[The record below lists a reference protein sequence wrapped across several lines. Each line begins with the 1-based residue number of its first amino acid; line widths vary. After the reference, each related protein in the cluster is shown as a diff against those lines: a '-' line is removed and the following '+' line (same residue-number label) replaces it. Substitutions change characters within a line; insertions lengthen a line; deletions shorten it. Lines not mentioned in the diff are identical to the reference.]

1 MSELTLNEKR
11 KIIRRE
17 FKQFNQENGF
27 RFVRP
32 NTLLRERNDILQ
44 YLQFKIK
51 AGYMSCEIASQPLYI
66 RASVFSLNISTGIQ
80 FLGKKT
86 RLKWGASDRTEDEFA
101 LDVQDMLRLIAAGGM
116 QWFEDMGVPENLIKN
131 TLDQNYKLTQG
142 YAPVLKLRTGA
153 MSHLYLGHID
163 EGILYMEKLISEYS
177 KYPNSRM
184 GAVIVPDCQAWIDMA
199 KNHPEEIPD
208 KFKSIIAETRN
219 NLRIR

>member
-1 MSELTLNEKR
+1 MGELTINEKR

-27 RFVRP
+27 RFVRS

-51 AGYMSCEIASQPLYI
+51 AGYMSCEIVSQPLYI
-66 RASVFSLNISTGIQ
+66 PASVFSLNISTGIQ

-86 RLKWGASDRTEDEFA
+86 RTNWGASDRTAEEFA
-101 LDVQDMLRLIAAGGM
+101 LDVQDMLQLIATGGM

-142 YAPVLKLRTGA
+142 YAPVLKLRTAA
-153 MSHLYLGHID
+153 MSHLHLGHIA
-163 EGILYMEKLISEYS
+163 EGIFYMK
-177 KYPNSRM
+177 
-184 GAVIVPDCQAWIDMA
+184 
-199 KNHPEEIPD
+199 KNHSRVQQISKQQNGRCHRSRLSGMD
-208 KFKSIIAETRN
+208 RYG
-219 NLRIR
+219 

>member
-1 MSELTLNEKR
+1 MGELIINEKR
-11 KIIRRE
+11 KILRRE
-17 FKQFNQENGF
+17 FKQFNKDNGF

-51 AGYMSCEIASQPLYI
+51 AGYTSCEIASQPLYI
-66 RASVFSLNISTGIQ
+66 PASVFSLNISTGIQ
-80 FLGKKT
+80 FLGRKT
-86 RLKWGASDRTEDEFA
+86 RPHWGASGRTEEEFA
-101 LDVQDMLRLIAAGGM
+101 LDVQDMLRLIATGGM

-131 TLDQNYKLTQG
+131 TMDQNYKLTQG
-142 YAPVLKLRTGA
+142 YAPVLKLRTVA

-163 EGILYMEKLISEYS
+163 EGILYMEKTIAEYS

-184 GAVIVPDCQAWIDMA
+184 SAVIVPDCQAWIDMA
-199 KNHPEEIPD
+199 KNHPKEISN
-208 KFKSIIAETRN
+208 KLESIIAETRN